1 MGDRLHLL
9 YAEDSELDAD
19 LTRAHFEQ
27 AAADFELTIVDTASA
42 CGPWRSTTACSRS
55 KTRPWWRGWRSGCNA
70 GQVWSGQAGAVKA
83 RSLAMASGVRR

>member
-27 AAADFELTIVDTASA
+27 AALTS
-42 CGPWRSTTACSRS
+42 S
-55 KTRPWWRGWRSGCNA
+55 
-70 GQVWSGQAGAVKA
+70 
-83 RSLAMASGVRR
+83 